1 MTMDTVMW
9 ADAAVADWLAAGLP
23 YSAFE
28 ALVRDGL
35 TDGKTP
41 QDVIQAAAGMAA
53 DARARAASKAEAK
66 GAWADPLPFGA
77 NTPPEIPPSLAPE
90 PLASFISSL
99 AVALQVPQSACMIA
113 ALCSVAAVMAKKAV
127 VEAGAD
133 WTEPLNLYGAMVLP
147 PGERKSAILSAC
159 RAPLDDWEA
168 DAVRAFGERF
178 ASLSAEKR
186 ILEARARAA
195 EKRASVKNDP
205 AIRDEAV
212 RLAREAA
219 AFHVAAT
226 PQVFVDDITTERIVG
241 VMQDQGGK
249 IALFSD
255 EGGIFDIMAGL
266 YASGALKID
275 AYLKAYDG
283 KAIRVDRVGRAS
295 EVVLEPA
302 LTMCLGVQPAVIQAL
317 GQNTA
322 MRGRGLL
329 GRVLYVL
336 PESMLGRRLTN
347 PPAMPASVKAAYR
360 RVILALADLEPPMPN
375 ERRVIRLSREA
386 SELFTRF
393 RQDLEPMLATDADLG
408 AITDWAGKLAG
419 GVVRIAALWHSI
431 EMASAHSESWRYPI
445 GEEAMS
451 RAISLGKLLQAH
463 AKAAFGLMKADGI
476 KATAT
481 AILEWLARKKP
492 RTFTRRDAYRA
503 LARHV
508 TRADEIEAPLELLE
522 ERGFVR
528 QTSVNGVNGVS
539 TRALTA
545 YEPHPSVVSRVVSAV
560 NAAGY
565 TSGKVSTNIEYDK
578 NGYLWGAVD
587 RSKNTPTD
595 QAAIGSRASVDS
607 ALTALTALTAE
618 KNTERGIS
626 DGLGDF
632 DFDDTGADREVWQ

>member
-1 MTMDTVMW
+1 MTMNPVIW
-9 ADAAVADWLAAGLP
+9 ADSAVADWLAAGLP

-35 TDGKTP
+35 TEGKTP
-41 QDVIQAAAGMAA
+41 NDVIQAAAGMAA
-53 DARARAASKAEAK
+53 DARARAESKSAA
-66 GAWADPLPFGA
+66 GAWPDPLPFGA
-77 NTPPEIPPSLAPE
+77 STPPEIPPGLAPE
-90 PLASFISSL
+90 PIASFVSSL

-113 ALCSVAAVMAKKAV
+113 ALCSVAAAMAKKAV
-127 VEAGAD
+127 VEVGPD

-159 RAPLDDWEA
+159 RAPLDEWEA
-168 DAVRAFGERF
+168 AAVQGFGERF
-178 ASLSAEKR
+178 AALSAEKR
-186 ILEARARAA
+186 IIESRARAA
-195 EKRASVKNDP
+195 EKRASVKPDP
-205 AIRDEAV
+205 ALRDEAI
-212 RLAREAA
+212 RLAKEAA

-226 PQVFVDDITTERIVG
+226 PQVFVDDITTEKIVG

-266 YASGALKID
+266 YSGGALKID

-336 PESMLGRRLTN
+336 PESMLGKRLTN
-347 PPAMPASVKAAYR
+347 PPAMPPGAKAAYR

-375 ERRVIRLSREA
+375 ERRVIRLSRDA
-386 SELFTRF
+386 ADLFTGF
-393 RQDLEPMLATDADLG
+393 RQELEPMLAAEADLG

-419 GVVRIAALWHSI
+419 GVARIAALWHSVELAAERSGPWRAQPI
-431 EMASAHSESWRYPI
+431 SAESM
-445 GEEAMS
+445 E
-451 RAISLGKLLQAH
+451 RAISLGRLLQAH
-463 AKAAFGLMKADGI
+463 AKAAFGLMKADGV

-481 AILEWLARKKP
+481 TILDWLARKKP
-492 RTFTRRDAYRA
+492 KTFTRRDAYRA

-508 TRADEIEAPLELLE
+508 TRADEIEAPLDLLE

-528 QTSVNGVNGVS
+528 QTSVNAVNGSS
-539 TRALTA
+539 TRALTS
-545 YEPHPSVVSRVVSAV
+545 YEAHPSVFSRNGNTV
-560 NAAGY
+560 NGAGY
-565 TSGKVSTNIEYDK
+565 TSKKVSTNIEYNK
-578 NGYLWGAVD
+578 NGYLWGSVD
-587 RSKNTPTD
+587 TSKNTPTD
-595 QAAIGSRASVDS
+595 QAAIGPERSVDT
-607 ALTALTALTAE
+607 ALTALTALTVD
-618 KNTERGIS
+618 KNTEFGVGA
-626 DGLGDF
+626 GLGDF
-632 DFDDTGADREVWQ
+632 DFDDTGVDREVWQ